1 MSIQPINQDPSSLPQ
16 SIVNIPPS
24 LHQGPLSFNGLFVD
38 AVYEFDNA
46 CVATIKSLMVDG
58 VTMNVHGETVE
69 DARATAMLV
78 IQQLTRQGNLPQ
90 SSLSLT
96 MVYLDLTLVDLHE
109 IDSEVDTGFMEI

>member
-1 MSIQPINQDPSSLPQ
+1 MSKMPINQDPSSLPQ

-24 LHQGPLSFNGLFVD
+24 LHRGPLSFNGLFVD

-46 CVATIKSLMVDG
+46 CVATIKSRMVDG

-69 DARATAMLV
+69 DARDTAMLV

-90 SSLSLT
+90 SSLALT
-96 MVYLDLTLVDLHE
+96 VVYLDLTLGELHDIDGGIDTEFKE
-109 IDSEVDTGFMEI
+109 I